1 MCFNNKKCIINKE
14 NRNSCKA
21 CRYLKCEQVGMS
33 IDSNKIK
40 NQKFKIYF
48 LIFFI
53 NNRYK
58 NG

>member
-40 NQKFKIYF
+40 NQKFEIYF

-53 NNRYK
+53 NNRY
-58 NG
+58 

>member
-33 IDSNKIK
+33 IDSNIK
-40 NQKFKIYF
+40 NQKLKKYYI
-48 LIFFI
+48 IF
-53 NNRYK
+53 NN
-58 NG
+58 NN